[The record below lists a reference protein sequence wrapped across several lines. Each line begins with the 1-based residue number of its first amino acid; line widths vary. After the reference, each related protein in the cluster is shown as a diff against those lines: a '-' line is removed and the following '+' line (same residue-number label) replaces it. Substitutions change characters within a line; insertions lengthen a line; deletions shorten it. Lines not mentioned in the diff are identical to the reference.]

1 VAEENTPIEDF
12 YFLHIPKTG
21 GSHFKSRVLNEV
33 YEQFKLNN
41 FPFIRQKTGHDAWSQ
56 NISKNTYVTTILR
69 DPAKR
74 TVSHFCHLAAVFP
87 INPKKN
93 IPTIEELKYEFKN
106 WLDLNSESSTNFQAK
121 NIMFEEVLKAT
132 GEFAENLEEP
142 DNWWNSKLFKN
153 FEVDEKKLK
162 DRIGR
167 INLLIDNETLKDK
180 LNNKI
185 ISEKIYTD
193 TGIKQQEV
201 NRKYILMGSMI
212 NNLSKELFSTLSKKE
227 IEDLYLINKIDSEI
241 YFSDYF
247 TDLG

>member
-1 VAEENTPIEDF
+1 LAC
-12 YFLHIPKTG
+12 
-21 GSHFKSRVLNEV
+21 
-33 YEQFKLNN
+33 
-41 FPFIRQKTGHDAWSQ
+41 
-56 NISKNTYVTTILR
+56 SKC
-69 DPAKR
+69 
-74 TVSHFCHLAAVFP
+74 S
-87 INPKKN
+87 
-93 IPTIEELKYEFKN
+93 
-106 WLDLNSESSTNFQAK
+106 
-121 NIMFEEVLKAT
+121 
-132 GEFAENLEEP
+132 AENLEEP

-167 INLLIDNETLKDK
+167 INLLIDNEALKDK
-180 LNNKI
+180 FNNKI

-201 NRKYILMGSMI
+201 NRKYIVAGSMI

-227 IEDLYLINKIDSEI
+227 IEVLYLINKIDSEI